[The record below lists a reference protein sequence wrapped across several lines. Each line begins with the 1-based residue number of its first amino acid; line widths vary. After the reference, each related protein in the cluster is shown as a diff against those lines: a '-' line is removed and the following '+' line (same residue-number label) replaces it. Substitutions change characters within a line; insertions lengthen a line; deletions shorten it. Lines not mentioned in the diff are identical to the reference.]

1 LSGLA
6 FTPGGVDTRFGPILM
21 KLTETSDSP
30 IWSSTHMI
38 VGVERGEALV
48 LSSGNVIASDHAEY
62 EYRNGANG
70 I

>member
-1 LSGLA
+1 
-6 FTPGGVDTRFGPILM
+6 
-21 KLTETSDSP
+21 
-30 IWSSTHMI
+30 MI

-48 LSSGNVIASDHAEY
+48 LSSGNFIASDHAEY